1 MLLKN
6 KLKLNLML
14 LTILV
19 MTSWK
24 SFSQNDTKNDSL
36 IQLTKPVAKLVV
48 QDLIKYDGLTLEVKS
63 LEDLLSQNEFK
74 INTQSSLIV
83 NLESQI
89 GNYESVIANLNKKY
103 DTSQKLSEDLEKAL
117 RKQKRQARLYKI
129 GSGVGAVAILL
140 LLVQ

>member
-1 MLLKN
+1 
-6 KLKLNLML
+6 
-14 LTILV
+14 
-19 MTSWK
+19 MTNWK
-24 SFSQNDTKNDSL
+24 GFSQNVTNDSL

-74 INTQSSLIV
+74 INTQTSLIV

-103 DTSQKLSEDLEKAL
+103 NTSQKLSEDLEKAL
-117 RKQKRQARLYKI
+117 KKQRRQAKLFKI

>member
-63 LEDLLSQNEFK
+63 LEELLNQNEFK
-74 INTQSSLIV
+74 INTQTSLIV

-89 GNYESVIANLNKKY
+89 GNFESVIKNLNKKY

>member
-1 MLLKN
+1 
-6 KLKLNLML
+6 
-14 LTILV
+14 

-24 SFSQNDTKNDSL
+24 GFSQNVTNDSL

>member
-1 MLLKN
+1 
-6 KLKLNLML
+6 
-14 LTILV
+14 
-19 MTSWK
+19 MTNWK
-24 SFSQNDTKNDSL
+24 GFSQNVTNDSL

>member
-1 MLLKN
+1 
-6 KLKLNLML
+6 
-14 LTILV
+14 
-19 MTSWK
+19 MTNWK
-24 SFSQNDTKNDSL
+24 GFSQNVTNDSL

-63 LEDLLSQNEFK
+63 LEELLNQNEFK
-74 INTQSSLIV
+74 IDTQTSLIV

-89 GNYESVIANLNKKY
+89 GNFESVIKNLNKKY

-117 RKQKRQARLYKI
+117 KKQRRQARLYKI

>member
-63 LEDLLSQNEFK
+63 LEELLNQNEFK
-74 INTQSSLIV
+74 INTQTSLIV

-89 GNYESVIANLNKKY
+89 GNFESVIKNLNKKY

-117 RKQKRQARLYKI
+117 KKQRRQARLYKI

>member
-117 RKQKRQARLYKI
+117 KKQRRQARLYKI

>member
-1 MLLKN
+1 
-6 KLKLNLML
+6 
-14 LTILV
+14 

-24 SFSQNDTKNDSL
+24 GFSQNDTNDSL

>member
-1 MLLKN
+1 
-6 KLKLNLML
+6 
-14 LTILV
+14 

-24 SFSQNDTKNDSL
+24 GFSQNVTNDSL

-117 RKQKRQARLYKI
+117 RKQKRQENKTIQL
-129 GSGVGAVAILL
+129 
-140 LLVQ
+140 